1 MQLITELLKTKYP
14 IIQGGMSRL
23 ATHEL
28 VAAVSAAGGL
38 GTLTSVGM
46 DGPALRHEIQAV
58 REQTNQPFAVNLMLK
73 QANIAELVDVIIQE
87 QVPFVTTGAGTPKA
101 YMPKLQAAGVQVLA
115 VIPSVKLARK
125 MEQLGVAAVIA
136 EGLESGGHIGNMTT
150 MALVPQVVDAVQIPV
165 IAAGGIGDGRG
176 IAAALALGAQGVQMG
191 TAFLLTQEAPINAA
205 YKEALVQAGDIDT
218 DVTEVE
224 IGTPLRTLK
233 NSLTQ
238 QYHELV
244 QQGASA
250 EELMKLM
257 RGRHQAAF
265 LQGDMDQ
272 GAIMAGQISGLLHQE
287 QPVATLLAHDW
298 QQAQNILSFK

>member
-38 GTLTSVGM
+38 GTLTSVGL
-46 DGPALRHEIQAV
+46 DGPALRREIQAV
-58 REQTNQPFAVNLMLK
+58 REQTDQPFAVNLMLK
-73 QANIAELVDVIIQE
+73 QANIAELVDVIVKE
-87 QVPFVTTGAGTPKA
+87 QVPFVTTGAGTPKV

-125 MEQLGVAAVIA
+125 MEQIGVAAVIA

-176 IAAALALGAQGVQMG
+176 IAAALALGSQGVQMG
-191 TAFLLTQEAPINAA
+191 TAFLLTKEAPINSA
-205 YKEALVQAGDIDT
+205 YKTALVQAVDVDT

-233 NSLTQ
+233 NPLTQ

-250 EELMKLM
+250 DELTELM
-257 RGRHQAAF
+257 RGRHQVAF

-272 GAIMAGQISGLLHQE
+272 GAIMAGQIAGLLQQE
-287 QPVATLLAHDW
+287 QPVATLLDRDW
-298 QQAQNILSFK
+298 RQAQRILNLK